1 MARDHARGVVIALFF
16 VAISTLIPH
25 PAWAQA
31 SGTLPP
37 LDPAYRDLAFL
48 EAHSLTPRGLSS
60 LRPLSYGRVAWLVRD
75 ARLWLAANPREA
87 GTVHS
92 DLEAVLA
99 RLERRFSVEALARS
113 EFTAE
118 LEAGGGRS
126 PGRRLADNGIGSADM
141 VLNPLWANRGGRAY
155 GDEATGAA
163 GGRATMRVASSMAI
177 GVAGRLSALR
187 ASGVEP
193 GRRGGALEAA
203 YLRARVG
210 RFAVQLGRDTWWQT
224 AQTLGTSL
232 SFSGNAPPVDLVRV
246 GTDHPLSVFVLGDVE
261 LAATAADLGANQN
274 FPHARLFVFSM
285 KSRPIPDLRLG
296 LTIVNKQGGEGAP
309 EASTADRVKDLSFVW
324 DLFTEGTSFPFSDK
338 MTGVQFHLTLPAFH
352 RAELFGE
359 VNLTDFDHRRVR
371 TMMSTAAGYRMGFAL
386 RRLGDSGRH
395 GLVAEGEW
403 LGALMYRHEQ
413 FLSGMTVDGFA
424 QGSNLGPDGRR
435 LSLAYDYYAPT
446 AAWGAKVRATYEAR
460 SIDRHERD
468 RTTLPPIF
476 RRAEAFPSE
485 HRYRLHARVQRW
497 LGDRSGLAL
506 SGGVE
511 RVSDFEHQS
520 GAERT
525 NFALLLHLWQTF

>member
-16 VAISTLIPH
+16 AALIAH

-31 SGTLPP
+31 AGTLPP

-48 EAHSLTPRGLSS
+48 EAHNLTPRGLSS

-87 GTVHS
+87 GAVHS

-99 RLERRFSVEALARS
+99 RLERRFSVEALTRS

-141 VLNPLWANRGGRAY
+141 VLNPLWADRGGRAY

-163 GGRATMRVASSMAI
+163 GGRATIRLASSITI
-177 GVAGRLSALR
+177 GVAGRISALR

-203 YLRARVG
+203 YARATVG
-210 RFAVQLGRDTWWQT
+210 RFGVQLGRDAWWQT
-224 AQTLGTSL
+224 AQALGTSL

-261 LAATAADLGANQN
+261 LAATAANLGPNQN
-274 FPHARLFVFSM
+274 FPHAGLFAFSM
-285 KSRPIPDLRLG
+285 RSRPIANLTLG
-296 LTIVNKQGGEGAP
+296 LTIVNKQGGEGSP
-309 EASTADRVKDLSFVW
+309 QASTTDRLKDLSFFW
-324 DLFTEGTSFPFSDK
+324 DLFTEGTSFPISDK
-338 MTGVQFHLTLPAFH
+338 VTGVQFHLTLPSFH

-386 RRLGDSGRH
+386 RRLGASGRH

-435 LSLAYDYYAPT
+435 LSVAYDYYAPA
-446 AAWGAKVRATYEAR
+446 AAWGVRIRATYEAR

-476 RRAEAFPSE
+476 RRAEEFPSE
-485 HRYRLHARVQRW
+485 HRYRLQARVLRW
-497 LGDRSGLAL
+497 LGDRSGFAL
-506 SGGVE
+506 GGGLE
-511 RVSDFEHQS
+511 RVSGFEHQF
-520 GAERT
+520 GVERT